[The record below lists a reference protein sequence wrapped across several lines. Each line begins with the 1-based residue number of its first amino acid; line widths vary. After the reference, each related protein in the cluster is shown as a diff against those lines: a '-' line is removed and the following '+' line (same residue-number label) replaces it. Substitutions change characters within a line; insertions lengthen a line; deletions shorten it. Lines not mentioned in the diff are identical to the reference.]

1 MTACWRSFVWFI
13 ATVTSGAVNS
23 MPTSAVK
30 VSGTP
35 WTWPE
40 PTTVTSRGL
49 SPTFAAWLSQADT
62 ALTVRPNAST
72 KRSASLAGVVMGMTS
87 TLVVRGRTTRS
98 CYTPPRV
105 GWGIVPLMSEELTAK
120 KQAVLNRLKTV
131 RGHLDGIIRM
141 VESDAYCVDV
151 MKQVS
156 AVQSSL
162 ERANRVMLHNHLET
176 CFSAAVLDGRGQA
189 AIDELVD
196 AIKFTPALTGPLAQ
210 LSGAAVGEPA
220 DQLATASSS

>member
-1 MTACWRSFVWFI
+1 MAPYARCLPTPGGVGYGGWEAELE
-13 ATVTSGAVNS
+13 SG
-23 MPTSAVK
+23 
-30 VSGTP
+30 
-35 WTWPE
+35 
-40 PTTVTSRGL
+40 
-49 SPTFAAWLSQADT
+49 
-62 ALTVRPNAST
+62 
-72 KRSASLAGVVMGMTS
+72 
-87 TLVVRGRTTRS
+87 
-98 CYTPPRV
+98 
-105 GWGIVPLMSEELTAK
+105 MSEELTAK
-120 KQAVLNRLKTV
+120 KRAVLNRLKTV

-176 CFSAAVLDGRGQA
+176 CFSSAVIDGRGQA

-210 LSGAAVGEPA
+210 LSGAVVGELT
-220 DQLATASSS
+220 DEQLATTGSATQS